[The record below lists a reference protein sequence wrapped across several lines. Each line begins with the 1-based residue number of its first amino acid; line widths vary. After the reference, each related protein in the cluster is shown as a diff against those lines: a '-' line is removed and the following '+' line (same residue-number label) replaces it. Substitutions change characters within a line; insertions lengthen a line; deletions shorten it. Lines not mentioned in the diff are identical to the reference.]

1 MNEEMK
7 TVQISQEEY
16 LRLKELEAR
25 EKKTASQ
32 KAEREAYREIADKM
46 IAKYFSQL
54 VALSEDMQ
62 RIKSECLEEFR
73 EVIKTK
79 IDMFGLKSDQ
89 QRSHTFTHSGGHHR
103 LTIGVRTTDGYH
115 DTAADGELII
125 REELEKL
132 GDDDKSRSLIKTI
145 LRLLAK
151 DNKGSLKPAK
161 VIELRQL
168 AEELKNDRILEGVK
182 VIEESYIPSVSK
194 MYIKIEERK
203 EDGGWLVIPLSVTEV
218 QERTDA
224 ESVILGVEPKNKEQD
239 ESNTEN

>member
-16 LRLKELEAR
+16 RRLKELEAR

-32 KAEREAYREIADKM
+32 KAERDAYREIADKM
-46 IAKYFSQL
+46 IEKYFSQL
-54 VALSEDMQ
+54 VALSADMQ
-62 RIKSECLEEFR
+62 RIKSECLDEFR

-89 QRSHTFTHSGGHHR
+89 QRSHTFTHSGGHIR

-115 DTAADGELII
+115 DTAADGEEII
-125 REELEKL
+125 KEELEKL
-132 GDDDKSRSLIKTI
+132 GNDDKSRSLIKTI

-151 DNKGSLKPAK
+151 DAKGNLKPTK
-161 VIELRQL
+161 VIQLRQL

-182 VIEESYIPSVSK
+182 VIEEAYIPSVSK
-194 MYIKIEERK
+194 MYIKIEEKK
-203 EDGGWLVIPLSVTEV
+203 EDGGWVVIPLSVTEA
-218 QERTDA
+218 QERIHA
-224 ESVILGVEPKNKEQD
+224 ESVILGVEPPKTKED
-239 ESNTEN
+239 ESNTEI

>member
-1 MNEEMK
+1 MNEKLK

-16 LRLKELEAR
+16 DRLKELEAR
-25 EKKTASQ
+25 EAKAQSQ
-32 KAEREAYREIADKM
+32 KADRDAYRSIADKM
-46 IAKYFSQL
+46 VEKYFSQL
-54 VALSEDMQ
+54 VVLSADMQ

-79 IDMFGLKSDQ
+79 IDMFGLRSDS
-89 QRSHTFTHSGGHHR
+89 QRSHTFSHSDGTKR

-115 DTAADGELII
+115 DTAADGEEII
-125 REELEKL
+125 KEELEML
-132 GDDDKSRSLIKTI
+132 GNDDKSRSLIKTI

-182 VIEESYIPSVSK
+182 VIEEAYIPSVSK
-194 MYIKIEERK
+194 MYLKIEEK
-203 EDGGWLVIPLSVTEV
+203 QQDGGWLVIPLSVTEV

-224 ESVILGVEPKNKEQD
+224 ESAILGLQPKNKEQD
-239 ESNTEN
+239 ESNTEI

>member
-1 MNEEMK
+1 MNEEQK
-7 TVQISQEEY
+7 TVRISEEEY

-79 IDMFGLKSDQ
+79 IDMFGLKSDS
-89 QRSHTFTHSGGHHR
+89 QRSHTFTHSGGHIR

-115 DTAADGELII
+115 DTAADGEEII
-125 REELEKL
+125 KEELEML
-132 GDDDKSRSLIKTI
+132 GNDDKSRSLIKTI

-182 VIEESYIPSVSK
+182 VIEEAYIPSVSK
-194 MYIKIEERK
+194 MYIKIEEK
-203 EDGGWLVIPLSVTEV
+203 QEGGGWLVIPLSVTEV

-224 ESVILGVEPKNKEQD
+224 ESAILGRQPKNKEQD
-239 ESNTEN
+239 ESKTEI

>member
-16 LRLKELEAR
+16 RRLKELEAR
-25 EKKTASQ
+25 EAKAQSQ
-32 KAEREAYREIADKM
+32 KADRDAYRSIADKM
-46 IAKYFSQL
+46 VEKYFNL
-54 VALSEDMQ
+54 LAVLSTQMQ
-62 RIKSECLEEFR
+62 DIKSYCLEEFR

-79 IDMFGLKSDQ
+79 IDMFGLKSDS
-89 QRSHTFTHSGGHHR
+89 QRSHTFTHSDGTMR

-182 VIEESYIPSVSK
+182 VIEEAYIPSVSK

-224 ESVILGVEPKNKEQD
+224 ESAILGIAPKNKEED